1 VFCLGC
7 PPLFP
12 AWQEDGCAAH
22 QVLPD
27 MTAGSEL
34 ALGSSCVT
42 LMMTVLDT
50 EEGQALL
57 ETKLLHFQELVT

>member
-1 VFCLGC
+1 
-7 PPLFP
+7 
-12 AWQEDGCAAH
+12 
-22 QVLPD
+22 

>member
-1 VFCLGC
+1 MNDKCRKAER

-34 ALGSSCVT
+34 ALGSSCEKGT
-42 LMMTVLDT
+42 L
-50 EEGQALL
+50 
-57 ETKLLHFQELVT
+57 